1 MLFKKKNDFVAICN
15 NIYDNSL
22 IITEKLNRIISNYG
36 YSLKISTHKPLFCSI
51 TSLYC
56 YFFFELVLR
65 KYYNYSEDECFKII
79 YCLIS
84 ELTSHL
90 ENVSF
95 DQTFNVYIEIKNIL
109 STPPKEQREE
119 FISINYLVMAINF
132 EEEEVDTLL
141 LFDIYREFDTIL
153 KNAYRIK

>member
-1 MLFKKKNDFVAICN
+1 MFFKKNNDYVVICN

-36 YSLKISTHKPLFCSI
+36 YSLSISTHKPLFRSI

-65 KYYNYSEDECFKII
+65 NYYNYSNEKCFKII
-79 YCLIS
+79 YSLIS

-90 ENVSF
+90 KNV
-95 DQTFNVYIEIKNIL
+95 DVEQTFNAYTEIKSIL
-109 STPPKEQREE
+109 SNPPKDQIEE

-132 EEEEVDTLL
+132 KEEDVDTLL
-141 LFDIYREFDTIL
+141 LFDIWREFDTIL

>member
-1 MLFKKKNDFVAICN
+1 MLFKKNNDYIVICN

-36 YSLKISTHKPLFCSI
+36 YSLDISAHKPLFCSI
-51 TSLYC
+51 TALYC

-65 KYYNYSEDECFKII
+65 KYYNYSDEKCFKII
-79 YCLIS
+79 YSLIS

-95 DQTFNVYIEIKNIL
+95 EQTFNVYTEIKNIL
-109 STPPKEQREE
+109 SNPPKEQREE
-119 FISINYLVMAINF
+119 FISINYLVMAISF
-132 EEEEVDTLL
+132 EEEEIDTLL
-141 LFDIYREFDTIL
+141 LLDIYREFDTIL